1 MLHPPVSLHRHP
13 FSLLIPRKHDQIT
26 DVRQLLVSFPV
37 KGAGAGAGA
46 GASLG
51 ARTVVLAVVF
61 FDWPVS
67 VMPIVLLLTFTS
79 YDASDIR

>member
-1 MLHPPVSLHRHP
+1 MS
-13 FSLLIPRKHDQIT
+13 
-26 DVRQLLVSFPV
+26 RQLLVLFPV
-37 KGAGAGAGA
+37 KGAGAGTGA

-67 VMPIVLLLTFTS
+67 VMPIILLLTFTS
-79 YDASDIR
+79 YVASDIR